1 MSAVGILYCVNKAA
15 DLGRESVFRLAIGL
29 NLKALVL
36 AVLAA
41 CLLSACTDTAT
52 HANSPDVREVF
63 FSCGNGESVAVR
75 FFPAQG
81 VAVLVRDGQTIEL
94 QQQPSGSGFI
104 YSNGPNTIR
113 GKGDDLTVEI
123 GRMVPVQCKAR

>member
-1 MSAVGILYCVNKAA
+1 MKVIIAA
-15 DLGRESVFRLAIGL
+15 TFVT
-29 NLKALVL
+29 
-36 AVLAA
+36 
-41 CLLSACTDTAT
+41 CLTCACTLNHPTND
-52 HANSPDVREVF
+52 NSPNNREVAF
-63 FSCGNGESVAVR
+63 ACTNNEAVSVR

-81 VAVLVRDGQTIEL
+81 VAVLIRNGENIEL

-123 GRMVPVQCKAR
+123 GRMAPLQCKAK